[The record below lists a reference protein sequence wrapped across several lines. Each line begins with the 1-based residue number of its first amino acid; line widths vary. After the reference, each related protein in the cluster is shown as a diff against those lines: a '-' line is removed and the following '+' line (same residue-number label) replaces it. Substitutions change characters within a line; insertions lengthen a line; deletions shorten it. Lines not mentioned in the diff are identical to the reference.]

1 MDIVIV
7 LLLILFFTG
16 LLFVAC
22 LFGYLLGIGL
32 GADIASGSEETE
44 EGPVPFEI
52 PDYYEERDVDDVLY
66 LGNPKENDCDLIF
79 VLEGYGCEYQ
89 VGPVAPGGEGAID
102 FEEEKWLPGTYDFN
116 FEVYCMKHEKK
127 QNGLMGR
134 MRINYKKEQKI

>member
-52 PDYYEERDVDDVLY
+52 PDYYEERDVD
-66 LGNPKENDCDLIF
+66 
-79 VLEGYGCEYQ
+79 GCEYQ